1 MFTLKIYEEDPA
13 FLNVDDAVKY
23 IKETDFEKD
32 VTVYDIDTQKACEKA
47 RKLYKVIKEYNKG
60 KALQFQCRPGN
71 PFSHRGIVGCLG
83 VQCYSISL
91 GKYEHNK
98 DLIALFTGWNKDVL
112 DMSAENC

>member
-1 MFTLKIYEEDPA
+1 MFALKIYEDDAA
-13 FLNVDDAVKY
+13 FLNVEDAIRYMK
-23 IKETDFEKD
+23 KTDFEKD
-32 VTVYDIDTQKACEKA
+32 VTVYDIDTQKACK
-47 RKLYKVIKEYNKG
+47 KVCQLYKVIKEYNKG
-60 KALQFQCRPGN
+60 KALQFQCLPGN

-112 DMSAENC
+112 DMSVSNS